1 MERESDAGRQIV
13 HRFTSEST
21 DSLRTPSRVRQ
32 VFRNGQDADEQ
43 RRIQEMYEE
52 IERRVAEGRALL
64 DSEHSLS
71 KPINYNQAAQDEL
84 ILNEQKQ
91 DTRSQQL
98 TTTRTHKS
106 LQQQLDR
113 ELSRETENVDG
124 LRTSIKQHV
133 VQRVTTYTP
142 LLKVSSIVLRCL
154 SLFFVD

>member
-1 MERESDAGRQIV
+1 MERECEPNGRQIV

-21 DSLRTPSRVRQ
+21 DSLRTPSRVMQ
-32 VFRNGQDADEQ
+32 VFRTAKEADEQ
-43 RRIQEMYEE
+43 RRIHEMYEE

-64 DSEHSLS
+64 ESDQSLS
-71 KPINYNQAAQDEL
+71 KPINYERVNENDL
-84 ILNEQKQ
+84 VLNEQKQ

-113 ELSRETENVDG
+113 ELTRETENVDG

-133 VQRVTTYTP
+133 VQRVVTYTP
-142 LLKVSSIVLRCL
+142 LLKVTFHIHV
-154 SLFFVD
+154 